1 MVSQGFFSGS
11 ADRKKRMAG
20 SSDTKVALGGDN
32 LGSMG
37 GIGAVIGVGALGI
50 KGIQSAV
57 EGGKRLRE
65 NIQKRINPEEDN
77 KQSFFSPRLNEV
89 KVATTGNLP
98 SDYTRTEDDVN
109 FDNYIQKN
117 FKDNDLDYGIK
128 SFLREN
134 FKNEEGGY
142 DAPYKLDR
150 NPLKYREGS
159 FLNTAKDTKI
169 AQSDFDENDFQTYAK
184 TLGIKRPGQLPPTM
198 IRMLKQNYMDD
209 KKELRYKDGQLF
221 NKAPEGNIFTRTAG
235 SIFNTLTG
243 TQSVAAGTLDDNQ
256 TRFAG
261 EADPTPR
268 PKLDYVNPD
277 KTTMTGSEIRDA
289 FKPSNLFGYKDKF
302 GRYGEA
308 VDRDRQ
314 QTINQVAQRYS
325 SMPNPDARSLSQIR
339 ADRAAKMKDD
349 AKARQAAFKETGVQ
363 TFGGKVQPQ
372 KSADVTYG
380 TNMLSNPAFGF
391 RSKMKPED
399 QKKYDKSARDATEMA
414 RPDPSIGNVIA
425 QTINRVSGLV
435 GGPQMSLESI
445 GERQLRLANKEV
457 NRPSYQK
464 EAFARNQLGITIG
477 DLRAR
482 NMQIIRQNAAARNQ
496 AFKTERAIKAAEKS
510 AKRLG
515 GNIGT
520 GRDGGF
526 GTGTEGKGMPS
537 NPKGFSGYSRPS
549 SKSTSKSQGRGGRR
563 GGSTGGSGSSSKGG
577 TGGGQSRS
585 GGTTGR
591 TASKASKSRTGRS
604 RSQCDI
610 RTKIDIAP
618 LTNPDLIRDD
628 LANVAYFVK
637 EIK

>member
-1 MVSQGFFSGS
+1 MVQQGFFSGS
-11 ADRKKRMAG
+11 AERKKRIAG
-20 SSDTKVALGGDN
+20 DSPTGDIKLAENKVAQPLSQPGSEAYEKEVRGYIQQQKSDPFYN
-32 LGSMG
+32 LKFD
-37 GIGAVIGVGALGI
+37 A
-50 KGIQSAV
+50 
-57 EGGKRLRE
+57 EGY
-65 NIQKRINPEEDN
+65 
-77 KQSFFSPRLNEV
+77 RLNKFRDRVEDTPSFSEEV
-89 KVATTGNLP
+89 M
-98 SDYTRTEDDVN
+98 EQ
-109 FDNYIQKN
+109 NYRGVRK
-117 FKDNDLDYGIK
+117 
-128 SFLREN
+128 FLYE
-134 FKNEEGGY
+134 
-142 DAPYKLDR
+142 R
-150 NPLKYREGS
+150 NPLQYQEGVPFS
-159 FLNTAKDTKI
+159 K
-169 AQSDFDENDFQTYAK
+169 
-184 TLGIKRPGQLPPTM
+184 
-198 IRMLKQNYMDD
+198 
-209 KKELRYKDGQLF
+209 KKE
-221 NKAPEGNIFTRTAG
+221 NEGNILTRTG
-235 SIFNTLTG
+235 NF
-243 TQSVAAGTLDDNQ
+243 VANLFTPPAVAGTLEGKP

-289 FKPSNLFGYKDKF
+289 FRPSNLFGYKDKF

-314 QTINQVAQRYS
+314 QTMNQVAQRYS
-325 SMPNPDARSLSQIR
+325 SMPAPDARSLNQIR

-349 AKARQAAFKETGVQ
+349 AEKRQEAFKETGVQ

-414 RPDPSIGNVIA
+414 RPDPSLGNVLA

-457 NRPSYQK
+457 NRPRYQK
-464 EAFARNQLGITIG
+464 EAYARNQLGITIG
-477 DLRAR
+477 DLRDR
-482 NMQIIRQNAAARNQ
+482 NINIIRQNAAARNQ

-526 GTGTEGKGMPS
+526 GTGTEGSGMPS
-537 NPKGFSGYSRPS
+537 NPKGFSGYSRS
-549 SKSTSKSQGRGGRR
+549 STGTSKSQGRGGAR

-577 TGGGQSRS
+577 TGTGQSRS

-628 LANVAYFVK
+628 LANIAYFVK